1 MNPNMLQTLKT
12 YFGYDSFRPQQK
24 DIIEHILAQKDAA
37 AAKAISLSVARTF
50 EDFTDDAEN
59 LDAARI
65 KLLEAI
71 CE

>member
-1 MNPNMLQTLKT
+1 MLHSNRGVATREGL
-12 YFGYDSFRPQQK
+12 YDW
-24 DIIEHILAQKDAA
+24 ELLHMLAQKDAA
-37 AAKAISLSVARTF
+37 AAMAISLSVARTF

-59 LDAARI
+59 LDAARM

>member
-1 MNPNMLQTLKT
+1 M
-12 YFGYDSFRPQQK
+12 
-24 DIIEHILAQKDAA
+24 LAQKDAA
-37 AAKAISLSVARTF
+37 AAMAISLSVARTF

-59 LDAARI
+59 LDAARM